1 MSPNTNPY
9 RDGPLVAVR
18 TPCDSGEIEGAAPP
32 RQAPRA
38 AEPWVL
44 AASILGSSMAF
55 IDGTVVNV
63 ALPVLQQSLDATA
76 TQVQWVVE
84 SYMLSLAALLLLG
97 GALADKL
104 GRRRIF
110 ALGIAMFAGAS
121 AACGVA
127 PSIQWLIAARTVQG
141 LGGALLV
148 PTSLALL
155 GAGFPADRR
164 GRAIGKWSAFSA
176 AAAGIGP
183 VLGGWLVQAG
193 SWRWVFWLNLPI
205 GAATL
210 AITWRRVPESRA
222 PGNRRLDLPG
232 ACLATL
238 GLGSLVFGLLEAP
251 RFGLDHPV
259 IIAALVAGALVL
271 GAFVWVEA
279 HSHEPMVPPDL
290 FDSRTFSGANILTL
304 LLYAAL
310 GGMLFFLP
318 FDLIQVH
325 GYTPAA
331 AGAALLPLIALL
343 SLLSSWAGRLVDRYG
358 ARGPL
363 VAGPLIAALGFAL
376 LGIPAASG
384 NYWMTFFPGVI
395 VLGLGMAITVAP
407 LTTTVMAAAG
417 RERAGL
423 ASGINNAVS
432 RTASLLAVAVYSLA
446 AYQRFAGA
454 LAGRLDALGISPEV
468 RRVMAEER
476 RKLAAATVPASLPRE
491 LQRML
496 RAAIADSFVDAFR
509 LLSLLS
515 AGLAV
520 ASAVIAWFLI
530 GRRSGSTARSTPRGL
545 P

>member
-1 MSPNTNPY
+1 
-9 RDGPLVAVR
+9 
-18 TPCDSGEIEGAAPP
+18 
-32 RQAPRA
+32 
-38 AEPWVL
+38 VL

-63 ALPVLQQSLDATA
+63 ALPVLQEALSATA

-84 SYMLSLAALLLLG
+84 GYMLTLSALLLLG

-110 ALGIAMFAGAS
+110 ALGVTLFTAAS
-121 AACGVA
+121 VACGLA
-127 PSIQWLIAARTVQG
+127 PDINWLIGARAVQG
-141 LGGALLV
+141 LGGALLI

-155 GAGFPADRR
+155 GACFPPERR

-176 AAAGIGP
+176 AAAGVGP

-193 SWRWVFWLNLPI
+193 SWRWVFWINLPI

-222 PGNRRLDLPG
+222 PVARRLDLLG

-238 GLGSLVFGLLEAP
+238 GLGGVVFGLLEAP
-251 RFGLDHPV
+251 RLGFNNPFIITGL
-259 IIAALVAGALVL
+259 AGGGLIL
-271 GAFVWVEA
+271 GAFVWVEG
-279 HSHEPMVPPDL
+279 HTQDPMVPLDL
-290 FDSRTFSGANILTL
+290 FRSRTFSGANLLTL

-310 GGMLFFLP
+310 GGTFFFLP

-325 GYTPAA
+325 GYTPAE
-331 AGAALLPLIALL
+331 AGAALLPLIVLL
-343 SLLSSWAGRLVDRYG
+343 SLLSGRAGRLVDRYG
-358 ARGPL
+358 AKGPL
-363 VAGPLIAALGFAL
+363 IVGPLIAAVGFAL
-376 LGIPAASG
+376 LGVPGTAGS
-384 NYWMTFFPGVI
+384 YWTTFFPGVT

-417 RERAGL
+417 PEQSGL

-432 RTASLLAVAVYSLA
+432 RTASLLAVAVFGIV
-446 AYQRFAGA
+446 AYERFALA
-454 LAGRLDALGISPEV
+454 LARRLDTLGVSPEV
-468 RRVMAEER
+468 RQFLAEER
-476 RKLAAATVPASLPRE
+476 RKLAAATIPPSLPAE
-491 LQRML
+491 L
-496 RAAIADSFVDAFR
+496 RATLREAIAGSFVDAFR

-520 ASAVIAWFLI
+520 ASALIAWILI
-530 GRRSGSTARSTPRGL
+530 GGESRSPGGSGRAGRPKS
-545 P
+545 

>member
-1 MSPNTNPY
+1 M
-9 RDGPLVAVR
+9 
-18 TPCDSGEIEGAAPP
+18 
-32 RQAPRA
+32 
-38 AEPWVL
+38 L

-63 ALPVLQQSLDATA
+63 ALPVLQEALNATA
-76 TQVQWVVE
+76 TQVLWVVE
-84 SYMLSLAALLLLG
+84 GYMLTLSALLLLG

-110 ALGIAMFAGAS
+110 ALGVALFAAAS
-121 AACGVA
+121 AGCGLA
-127 PSIQWLIAARTVQG
+127 PDIQWLIAARVVQG

-155 GAGFPADRR
+155 GACFSPERR

-176 AAAGIGP
+176 AAAGVGP

-210 AITWRRVPESRA
+210 AITWRKVPESRA
-222 PGNRRLDLPG
+222 PGDRRLDLLG
-232 ACLATL
+232 AGLATL
-238 GLGSLVFGLLEAP
+238 GLGGVVFGLLEASRLGFDNP
-251 RFGLDHPV
+251 LIIGGL
-259 IIAALVAGALVL
+259 AGGGLIL

-279 HSHEPMVPPDL
+279 HTPAPMVSLEL
-290 FDSRTFSGANILTL
+290 FRSRTFSGANLLTL

-310 GGMLFFLP
+310 GGTFFFLP

-325 GYTPAA
+325 GYTPAE

-343 SLLSSWAGRLVDRYG
+343 SLLSGWAGRLVDRYG
-358 ARGPL
+358 AKGPL
-363 VAGPLIAALGFAL
+363 IVGPLIAAMGFAL
-376 LGIPAASG
+376 LGIPGTGGS
-384 NYWMTFFPGVI
+384 YWTTFFPGVT

-417 RERAGL
+417 PERAGL

-432 RTASLLAVAVYSLA
+432 RTASLLAVAVFGIV
-446 AYQRFAGA
+446 AYQRFARA
-454 LAGRLDALGISPEV
+454 LARRLDMLGVPPEV
-468 RRVMAEER
+468 RQLLAEER
-476 RKLAAATVPASLPRE
+476 RKLAAATVPASLPAE
-491 LQRML
+491 L
-496 RAAIADSFVDAFR
+496 RAALREVIAWSFVDAFR

-520 ASAVIAWFLI
+520 ASALIAWILI
-530 GRRSGSTARSTPRGL
+530 GGSTARSTRRARSSEAGHLRLRRVPDLGAG
-545 P
+545 

>member
-1 MSPNTNPY
+1 M
-9 RDGPLVAVR
+9 
-18 TPCDSGEIEGAAPP
+18 
-32 RQAPRA
+32 
-38 AEPWVL
+38 L

-97 GALADKL
+97 GALADKV
-104 GRRRIF
+104 GRRKIF
-110 ALGIAMFAGAS
+110 ALGIALFAGAS

-127 PSIQWLIAARTVQG
+127 PSIQWLIAARTLQG

-155 GAGFPADRR
+155 GAGFPAERR

-259 IIAALVAGALVL
+259 IIAALVAGSLVL

-279 HSHEPMVPPDL
+279 HSHEPMVPLNL
-290 FDSRTFSGANILTL
+290 FDSRNFSGANILTL

-343 SLLSSWAGRLVDRYG
+343 SLLSGWAGRLVDRYG

-363 VAGPLIAALGFAL
+363 VAGPLIAAVGFGL
-376 LGIPAASG
+376 LGIPGASG
-384 NYWMTFFPGVI
+384 NYWTTFFPAVV
-395 VLGLGMAITVAP
+395 VLGLGMAVTVAP

-417 RERAGL
+417 GDRAGL

-432 RTASLLAVAVYSLA
+432 RTASLLAVAVYGLA
-446 AYQRFAGA
+446 AYQRFAGW
-454 LAGRLDALGISPEV
+454 LANRLDALGVSPEV
-468 RRVMAEER
+468 RQLLAEER
-476 RKLAAATVPASLPRE
+476 RKLAAATIPASVPRE
-491 LQRML
+491 LRTAL
-496 RAAIADSFVDAFR
+496 RAAVADSFVDAFR
-509 LLSLLS
+509 LLSLIS

-520 ASAVIAWFLI
+520 ASAGIAWLLI
-530 GRRSGSTARSTPRGL
+530 SGRTPRSTPRARSSRAGH
-545 P
+545 PR

>member
-1 MSPNTNPY
+1 M
-9 RDGPLVAVR
+9 
-18 TPCDSGEIEGAAPP
+18 
-32 RQAPRA
+32 
-38 AEPWVL
+38 L

-63 ALPVLQQSLDATA
+63 ALPVLQEALNATA
-76 TQVQWVVE
+76 TQVLWVVE
-84 SYMLSLAALLLLG
+84 GYMLTLSALLLLG

-110 ALGIAMFAGAS
+110 ALGVALFAAAS
-121 AACGVA
+121 AGCGLA
-127 PSIQWLIAARTVQG
+127 PDIQWLIAARVVQG

-155 GAGFPADRR
+155 GACFSPERR

-176 AAAGIGP
+176 AAAGVGP

-210 AITWRRVPESRA
+210 AITWRKVPESRA
-222 PGNRRLDLPG
+222 PGDRRLDLLG
-232 ACLATL
+232 AGLATL
-238 GLGSLVFGLLEAP
+238 GLGGVVFGLLEASRLGFDNP
-251 RFGLDHPV
+251 LIIGGL
-259 IIAALVAGALVL
+259 AGGGLIL

-279 HSHEPMVPPDL
+279 HTPAPMVSLEL
-290 FDSRTFSGANILTL
+290 FRSRTFSGANLLTL

-310 GGMLFFLP
+310 GGTFFFLP

-325 GYTPAA
+325 GYTPAE
-331 AGAALLPLIALL
+331 AGAALLPLITLL
-343 SLLSSWAGRLVDRYG
+343 SLLSGWAGRLVDRYG
-358 ARGPL
+358 AKGPL
-363 VAGPLIAALGFAL
+363 IVGPLIAAMGFAL
-376 LGIPAASG
+376 LGIPGTGGS
-384 NYWMTFFPGVI
+384 YWTTFFPGVT

-417 RERAGL
+417 PERAGL

-432 RTASLLAVAVYSLA
+432 RTASLLAVAVFGIV
-446 AYQRFAGA
+446 AYQRFARA
-454 LAGRLDALGISPEV
+454 LARRLDMLGVPPEV
-468 RRVMAEER
+468 RQLLAEER
-476 RKLAAATVPASLPRE
+476 RKLAAATVPASLPAE
-491 LQRML
+491 L
-496 RAAIADSFVDAFR
+496 RAALREVIAWSFVDAFR

-520 ASAVIAWFLI
+520 ASALIAWTLI
-530 GRRSGSTARSTPRGL
+530 GGSTARSTRRVRSSEVGHLRLRRVPDLGAG
-545 P
+545 